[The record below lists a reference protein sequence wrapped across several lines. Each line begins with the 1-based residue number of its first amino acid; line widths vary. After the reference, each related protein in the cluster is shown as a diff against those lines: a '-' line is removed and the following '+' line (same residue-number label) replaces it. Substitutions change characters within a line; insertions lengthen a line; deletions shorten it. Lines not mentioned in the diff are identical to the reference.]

1 LPSCVRTSASPGP
14 ANATSKF
21 EQTQVWRW
29 LWHDKSR
36 HWSPWENLHFVSQ
49 FSAKIAG
56 VSFHLVSRQMSSPL
70 ESIFRKE
77 PLDFICVTFGWI
89 CQCSQER

>member
-1 LPSCVRTSASPGP
+1 
-14 ANATSKF
+14 
-21 EQTQVWRW
+21 
-29 LWHDKSR
+29 
-36 HWSPWENLHFVSQ
+36 
-49 FSAKIAG
+49 
-56 VSFHLVSRQMSSPL
+56 LVSRQMSSPL